1 MNRSAC
7 ADPGESLRRCRGA
20 GKEKPATTK
29 ERYMATRLMST
40 LLTVVLATAVAQPVW
55 AQTSEVSDPVGD
67 AYFRNAPAFQDVV
80 FGRMTKTADG
90 DFELLM
96 ELASPIPDSPPMPAQ
111 QRTELWWGWNF
122 DLDTTAFPN
131 GYPWGITRNSE
142 FLFLVRWDGAQFTG
156 TAIDRRPLLTGGE
169 AVSTP
174 VAFDID
180 GTTIQAVLPFALIG
194 EVPESFEWAPFTI
207 GWAGPVGSEG
217 VNVIDVALTVFNA
230 PEPESPEAG
239 AVVLLDPP
247 AAPSN
252 LTTRPKRYRD
262 RRMPADNYTYTAV
275 SWRDNSNNEDGFTV
289 ELWWRNESGVWAL
302 AQSVSTAANHA
313 AASFS
318 DGIAGPDF
326 RFRVK
331 AFNAAGDSAWSNWH

>member
-1 MNRSAC
+1 
-7 ADPGESLRRCRGA
+7 
-20 GKEKPATTK
+20 
-29 ERYMATRLMST
+29 MST
-40 LLTVVLATAVAQPVW
+40 LLAAILTTAVAQPAS
-55 AQTSEVSDPVGD
+55 AQTSDVSDPLGD
-67 AYFRNAPAFQDVV
+67 TFFQNAAQFQDVV
-80 FGRMTKTADG
+80 SGRMTKTEDG

-96 ELASPIPDSPPMPAQ
+96 ELAAPIPASPPMPPQ
-111 QRTELWWGWNF
+111 QRAELWWGWNF
-122 DLDTTAFPN
+122 DLDTSAFPH
-131 GYPWGITRNSE
+131 GYPWGIDRNSE
-142 FLFLVRWDGAQFTG
+142 FIFLVRWDGAEFKG

-174 VAFDID
+174 VTFEID
-180 GTTIQAVLPFALIG
+180 GTTVQAVLPFSLIG

-230 PEPESPEAG
+230 PEPQSPEAG

-252 LTTRPKRYRD
+252 LTSRTRRYRD
-262 RRMPADNYTYTAV
+262 RRMGDDITYTTV
-275 SWRDNSNNEDGFTV
+275 SWRDNSNNEDGFIL
-289 ELWWRNESGVWAL
+289 EMWWRNEAGEWVL
-302 AQSVSTAANHA
+302 ARSVNVAANVTA
-313 AASFS
+313 
-318 DGIAGPDF
+318 DGFEGRAGPNL